1 MNQLGKKVVAFRIPI
16 LILSVLLLIPAV
28 WGYLH
33 TRINYDIL
41 SYLPGDIET
50 MQGQDILL
58 EEFGTGAFSLC
69 VVSGMQ
75 NREISTLE
83 GELKEV
89 AHVKDVI
96 WYGSIA
102 DLSVPMDLLPGDIK
116 ETLQNAETGSS
127 LLIVTFDTSMSADET
142 LDAISE
148 IRGLTDR
155 NCLLSGMSAVV
166 LDIKKICNSE
176 ALVYVALA
184 ALLSALVLALTV
196 DNMLSL
202 FSSCYAFLAA
212 ACFVPFVGGALWKG
226 GTTKGAVSSSVV
238 GMLTV
243 VAIWC
248 GLKVPMAGVF
258 PILPAAVTYV
268 AVSLFTKEERPA
280 AA

>member
-166 LDIKKICNSE
+166 LDIKK
-176 ALVYVALA
+176 
-184 ALLSALVLALTV
+184 SATARR
-196 DNMLSL
+196 L
-202 FSSCYAFLAA
+202 FMWRLRRFYLR
-212 ACFVPFVGGALWKG
+212 
-226 GTTKGAVSSSVV
+226 
-238 GMLTV
+238 
-243 VAIWC
+243 WC
-248 GLKVPMAGVF
+248 W
-258 PILPAAVTYV
+258 
-268 AVSLFTKEERPA
+268 R
-280 AA
+280 